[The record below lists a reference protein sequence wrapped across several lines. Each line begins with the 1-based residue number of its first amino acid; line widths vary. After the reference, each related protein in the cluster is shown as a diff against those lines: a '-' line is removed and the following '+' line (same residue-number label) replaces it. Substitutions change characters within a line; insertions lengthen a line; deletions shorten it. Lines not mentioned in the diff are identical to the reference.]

1 MKNKHICL
9 IADGRSPTTVRWIQM
24 LEKLGFKISLISTYP
39 MNDELNVDQTFI
51 LPIAFSNAGKSQNTS
66 VNANLQ
72 KKLPFKKLLIQ
83 QFRPVVLQVRY
94 HLGPSTISKF
104 ERIYKNIIAD
114 IKPDIVHALR
124 IPYEGMLGKYTPKE
138 IPFLVS
144 IWGNDFTLHAN
155 ANKKMAFQT
164 REVMT
169 RADGVLADTIRDIN
183 LSYFWGL
190 NQEKP
195 TLVVPGGGGISFEEI
210 KDAKNENFFASSDE
224 HKGPVIVNPRGI
236 RSYAQ
241 TDVFFQALPMVLTRY
256 PGAKV
261 FCPTMEG
268 KIEAIKWVNQLNLQ
282 KSVTLLP
289 SLSQKMLWSLFHQSD
304 ISISLTSHDGTPN
317 TLLEAMACGC
327 LPIAGDIESLREW
340 ITPGVNGLLV
350 ELNKPQALADGIICV
365 IQNSEFK
372 QKAALIN
379 RIRIKEKAEIN
390 QVHQRILDFY
400 LRFL

>member
-1 MKNKHICL
+1 MNNKHICL
-9 IADGRSPTTVRWIQM
+9 IADGRSPTTIRWIQM
-24 LEKLGFKISLISTYP
+24 LEKWGFKISLVSTYP
-39 MNDELNVDQTFI
+39 MNDDLNVDQTFI
-51 LPIAFSNAGKSQNTS
+51 LPVAFSNAGKSQNTS
-66 VNANLQ
+66 ANANPQ
-72 KKLPFKKLLIQ
+72 KKLPLKKQLIQ
-83 QFRPVVLQVRY
+83 QFRPLVMQVRY
-94 HLGPSTISKF
+94 NLGPSTISKF

-124 IPYEGMLGKYTPKE
+124 IPYEGMLGKYTPSE

-155 ANKKMAFQT
+155 ANKKMAVQT

-183 LSYFWGL
+183 LSLFWGL

-195 TLVVPGGGGISFEEI
+195 TLVVPGGGGISFDEI
-210 KDAKNENFFASSDE
+210 NVAKNEKFFAPSDQP
-224 HKGPVIVNPRGI
+224 KGPIIVNPRGI

-256 PGAKV
+256 PEAKIY
-261 FCPTMEG
+261 CPAMEG
-268 KIEAIKWVNQLNLQ
+268 KVEAIKWVNQLNLQ
-282 KSVTLLP
+282 KSVTLMP
-289 SLSQKMLWSLFHQSD
+289 SISQKMLWSLFHQSD

-350 ELNKPQALADGIICV
+350 ELNKPQALADGIISV

-372 QKAALIN
+372 RKAALIN
-379 RIRIKEKAEIN
+379 SIRIKDKAEIN
-390 QVHQRILDFY
+390 QVHQRIFEFY
-400 LRFL
+400 QRFL

>member
-1 MKNKHICL
+1 MNNKHICL

-24 LEKLGFKISLISTYP
+24 LEKWGFKISLVSTYP
-39 MNDELNVDQTFI
+39 IIDELNVDQTFI
-51 LPIAFSNAGKSQNTS
+51 LPVAFSNAGESRVS
-66 VNANLQ
+66 SINASHQ
-72 KKLPFKKLLIQ
+72 KKTSFRKQLIQ
-83 QFRPVVLQVRY
+83 QFRPLVMQIRY
-94 HLGPSTISKF
+94 NLGPSTISKF
-104 ERIYKNIIAD
+104 GRIYQKIIAD

-124 IPYEGMLGKYTPKE
+124 IPYEGMLGKYTPAE

-155 ANKKMAFQT
+155 ANKQMAVQT
-164 REVMT
+164 REVMN

-183 LSYFWGL
+183 LSFFWGL
-190 NQEKP
+190 NHGKP

-210 KDAKNENFFASSDE
+210 KNAKNENFFAASE
-224 HKGPVIVNPRGI
+224 MPNGPVIVNPRGI

-256 PGAKV
+256 PEVKIY
-261 FCPTMEG
+261 CPAMEG
-268 KIEAIKWVNQLNLQ
+268 KVEAIKWVNQLNLQ

-289 SLSQKMLWSLFHQSD
+289 SIPQKKLWSLFHQTD

-350 ELNKPQALADGIICV
+350 ELNKPQALADGIISV
-365 IQNSEFK
+365 FQNPEFK
-372 QKAALIN
+372 QKAALTN
-379 RIRIKEKAEIN
+379 SIRIKEKAEIN
-390 QVHQRILDFY
+390 QVHQRIIAFY
-400 LRFL
+400 QRFL

>member
-1 MKNKHICL
+1 MNNKHICL

-24 LEKLGFKISLISTYP
+24 LEKWGFKISLVSTYP
-39 MNDELNVDQTFI
+39 MLDELDVDQTFI
-51 LPIAFSNAGKSQNTS
+51 LPVAFSNAGKSQNNPTITS
-66 VNANLQ
+66 PH
-72 KKLPFKKLLIQ
+72 KKLPFRKQLIQ
-83 QFRPVVLQVRY
+83 QFRPLVMQIRY
-94 HLGPSTISKF
+94 NLGPSTISKF
-104 ERIYKNIIAD
+104 GRIYQKIIAD

-124 IPYEGMLGKYTPKE
+124 IPYEGMLGKYTPAE
-138 IPFLVS
+138 IPYLVS

-155 ANKKMAFQT
+155 ANKQMAFQT
-164 REVMT
+164 RDVMN

-183 LSYFWGL
+183 LSFFWGL
-190 NQEKP
+190 NHGKP

-210 KDAKNENFFASSDE
+210 DASKKENFFENDDS

-241 TDVFFQALPMVLTRY
+241 TDVFFQALPMLLTRY
-256 PGAKV
+256 PEVKIY
-261 FCPTMEG
+261 CPAMEG

-289 SLSQKMLWSLFHQSD
+289 SIPQKKLWSLFHQTD

-350 ELNKPQALADGIICV
+350 ELNKPQALADGIMSV
-365 IQNSEFK
+365 IQNPEFK
-372 QKAALIN
+372 QKAALTN
-379 RIRIKEKAEIN
+379 SIRIKEKAEIN
-390 QVHQRILDFY
+390 QVHQRIIEFY
-400 LRFL
+400 QRFL